1 MKRDF
6 TIITLLTGVLLL
18 LSAPLFAQR
27 VERVWFSTDRNI
39 YIAGERIWCSALCMD
54 AATRTPSELSSI
66 AYMELHSASGVAQ
79 TAKVA
84 LMEGRGAGYIDLP
97 NTLPT
102 GNYRLIAYTSAN
114 LNERGYDFEAAFS
127 REISIFNVLST
138 ARSGDVKVVGESD
151 YIAAVAAAPSIKPC
165 ADVQIIVASEAGRLN
180 QIPVSIVNNTG
191 EEITFSLSIFNEDG
205 LLVGKALGPEEF
217 LKMLPDAD
225 RVIFDR
231 NRTPEY
237 EGEII
242 TAQSGEKSAYISAI
256 GNYSDIYIAE
266 TADDGTV
273 RFFTGNI
280 YGDVELVGNI
290 SSIRQPFAE
299 PNLNAPST
307 LLISESLRDRLEFR
321 GTAMQID
328 RRFDSD
334 TLYELLPKRENT
346 LLGAERITY
355 ILDDYTRFPLMEEVI
370 VEYISQIRARK
381 KADGTRDI
389 QVKIEDVFRVGEFAE
404 DASLMMVDGVPIF
417 DHEMI
422 YRYDPMLV
430 KSIDIYPYAYFI
442 GNRQFDGIVN
452 MKTYKGTIPSLTL
465 GPEVRIIEFQGAA
478 VPMAYTCRKL
488 AENADYPDYRQTLY
502 WHPLL
507 TAGATG
513 RADSSVTVICNTP
526 DYSGTFSI
534 VVEGITSS
542 GNPIFVNK
550 AFKVQ

>member
-1 MKRDF
+1 
-6 TIITLLTGVLLL
+6 
-18 LSAPLFAQR
+18 
-27 VERVWFSTDRNI
+27 
-39 YIAGERIWCSALCMD
+39 MD

-66 AYMELHSASGVAQ
+66 AYMELHSASGIAQ
-79 TAKVA
+79 TAKIA

-97 NTLPT
+97 NTLST

-114 LNERGYDFEAAFS
+114 FNELGYDFDAAFS

-138 ARSGDVKVVGESD
+138 ARSGEVKVVEESD
-151 YIAAVAAAPSIKPC
+151 YLAAVAIAPFTTPC
-165 ADVQIIVASEAGRLN
+165 ADVQISVAPEAGRLDR
-180 QIPVSIVNNTG
+180 IPVSIVNNTG
-191 EEITFSLSIFNEDG
+191 EKITFSLSIFNEDG
-205 LLVGKALGPEEF
+205 ILVGKMTGPEEF
-217 LKMLPDAD
+217 LEMLPDVDKVTFA
-225 RVIFDR
+225 R
-231 NRTPEY
+231 NRIPEY

-242 TAQSGEKSAYISAI
+242 TAQSNEKTAYISAI

-266 TADDGTV
+266 SSEDGTV

-290 SSIRQPFAE
+290 ASIRQPFAE
-299 PNLNAPST
+299 PQLQAPSP
-307 LLISESLRDRLEFR
+307 LLISQSLRDRLEFR
-321 GTAMQID
+321 GAAMQIG

-334 TLYELLPKRENT
+334 TLCELLPKRENT

-370 VEYISQIRARK
+370 VEYVSQIRARK
-381 KADGTRDI
+381 KSDGTRDI
-389 QVKIEDVFRVGEFAE
+389 QVKIENVFRAGEFAE

-422 YRYDPMLV
+422 YKYDPMLV
-430 KSIDIYPYAYFI
+430 ESIDIYPYAYFI

-452 MKTYKGTIPSLTL
+452 MNTYKGTIPSLTL

-478 VPMAYTCRKL
+478 IPMAYTCRNV

-507 TAGATG
+507 TAGAAGTP
-513 RADSSVTVICNTP
+513 DSTITVICNTP

-534 VVEGITSS
+534 VAEGITSS
-542 GNPIFVNK
+542 GRPVFSKK

>member
-1 MKRDF
+1 MRRYF
-6 TIITLLTGVLLL
+6 TILISLAAFLLQI
-18 LSAPLFAQR
+18 SAPIYAQR
-27 VERVWFSTDRNI
+27 VERIWFSTDRSI
-39 YIAGERIWCSALCMD
+39 YVAGERIWCSALCMD
-54 AATRTPSELSSI
+54 VATRTPSELSSI
-66 AYMELHSASGVAQ
+66 AYMELHSATGVAQ
-79 TAKVA
+79 TAKIA
-84 LMEGRGAGYIDLP
+84 LMDGRGAGYIDLP

-114 LNERGYDFEAAFS
+114 FNERGYDFDAAFS

-138 ARSGDVKVVGESD
+138 ARSGEVKVVEESD
-151 YIAAVAAAPSIKPC
+151 YLAAVAVAPSMKPC
-165 ADVQIIVASEAGRLN
+165 ADIQINVAPEAGRLD
-180 QIPVSIVNNTG
+180 QIPISIANNTA
-191 EEITFSLSIFNEDG
+191 EEITFSLSIFNEDDI
-205 LLVGKALGPEEF
+205 LVGKITGPEEF

-225 RVIFDR
+225 KVTFDR

-242 TAQSGEKSAYISAI
+242 TAQSNEKTAYISAI

-266 TADDGTV
+266 SADDGTV

-290 SSIRQPFAE
+290 ASIRQPFAE
-299 PNLNAPST
+299 PQLKAPSP
-307 LLISESLRDRLEFR
+307 LLISQSLRDRLEFR
-321 GTAMQID
+321 GAAMQIG

-334 TLYELLPKRENT
+334 TLCELLPKRENT

-355 ILDDYTRFPLMEEVI
+355 LLDDYTRFPLMEEVI

-389 QVKIEDVFRVGEFAE
+389 QVKIENVFRTGEFAE

-430 KSIDIYPYAYFI
+430 ESIDIYPYAYFI
-442 GNRQFDGIVN
+442 GSRQFDGIVN
-452 MKTYKGTIPSLTL
+452 MKTYKGTIPSLTF
-465 GPEVRIIEFQGAA
+465 GPEVRIIEFQGTAI
-478 VPMAYTCRKL
+478 PMAYTCRNL

-507 TAGATG
+507 TAGAAGTT
-513 RADSSVTVICNTP
+513 DSSITVICNTP
-526 DYSGTFSI
+526 DYNGTFSI

-542 GNPIFVNK
+542 GRPVFK
-550 AFKVQ
+550 KQAFKVH

>member
-1 MKRDF
+1 MRRYF
-6 TIITLLTGVLLL
+6 TILTSLAAFILLI
-18 LSAPLFAQR
+18 SAPLYAQR
-27 VERVWFSTDRNI
+27 VERVWFSTDRSI
-39 YIAGERIWCSALCMD
+39 YVAGERIWCSALCMD
-54 AATRTPSELSSI
+54 VATRTPSELSSI

-79 TAKVA
+79 TAKIA

-114 LNERGYDFEAAFS
+114 FNERGYDFDTAFS

-138 ARSGDVKVVGESD
+138 ARIGEVKVVEESD
-151 YIAAVAAAPSIKPC
+151 YLAAVATAPFTKPC
-165 ADVQIIVASEAGRLN
+165 ADVQISVASEAERLD

-191 EEITFSLSIFNEDG
+191 EKITFSLSIFNEDG
-205 LLVGKALGPEEF
+205 ILVGKVTGPEEF
-217 LKMLPDAD
+217 LEMLPD
-225 RVIFDR
+225 VEGVTFDR
-231 NRTPEY
+231 NRIPEY
-237 EGEII
+237 EGEIV
-242 TAQSGEKSAYISAI
+242 TAQSNEKTAYISAI

-266 TADDGTV
+266 SADDGTV
-273 RFFTGNI
+273 RFFTSNI

-290 SSIRQPFAE
+290 ASIKEPFAE
-299 PNLNAPST
+299 PQLKVLSP
-307 LLISESLRDRLEFR
+307 LLISTSLRERLEFR
-321 GTAMQID
+321 GAAMQIG

-334 TLYELLPKRENT
+334 TLCEMLPKRENT

-355 ILDDYTRFPLMEEVI
+355 LLDDYTRFPLMEEVI

-389 QVKIEDVFRVGEFAE
+389 QVKIENVFRTGEFAE
-404 DASLMMVDGVPIF
+404 DASLMTVDGVPIF

-430 KSIDIYPYAYFI
+430 ESIDIYPYAYFI
-442 GNRQFDGIVN
+442 GSRQFDGIVN
-452 MKTYKGTIPSLTL
+452 MKTYKGTIPSLTF

-478 VPMAYTCRKL
+478 LPMAYTCRNV

-507 TAGATG
+507 AAGAAG
-513 RADSSVTVICNTP
+513 AKDSSITVICNTP
-526 DYSGTFSI
+526 DYSGTFSV

-542 GNPIFVNK
+542 GRPVFSKK

>member
-1 MKRDF
+1 MRRYL
-6 TIITLLTGVLLL
+6 TIIALIAAFLLL
-18 LSAPLFAQR
+18 ISAPIYAQR
-27 VERVWFSTDRNI
+27 VERIWFSTDRNI
-39 YIAGERIWCSALCMD
+39 YVAGERIWCSALCMD

-66 AYMELHSASGVAQ
+66 AYMELHSASGIAQ
-79 TAKVA
+79 TAKIA

-114 LNERGYDFEAAFS
+114 FNELGYDFDAAFS

-138 ARSGDVKVVGESD
+138 ARSGEVKVVEESD
-151 YIAAVAAAPSIKPC
+151 YLAAVAIAPFTTPC
-165 ADVQIIVASEAGRLN
+165 ADVQISVAPEAGRLDR
-180 QIPVSIVNNTG
+180 IPVCIVNNTG
-191 EEITFSLSIFNEDG
+191 EKITFSLSIFNEDG
-205 LLVGKALGPEEF
+205 ILVGKMTGPEEF
-217 LKMLPDAD
+217 LEMLPDVD
-225 RVIFDR
+225 KVIFDH

-242 TAQSGEKSAYISAI
+242 IAQSNEKTAYISAI
-256 GNYSDIYIAE
+256 GNYSDVYIAE
-266 TADDGTV
+266 SADDGTV

-290 SSIRQPFAE
+290 ASIRQPFAE
-299 PNLNAPST
+299 PQLKAPSP
-307 LLISESLRDRLEFR
+307 LLISQSLRDRLEFR
-321 GTAMQID
+321 GAAMQIG

-334 TLYELLPKRENT
+334 TLCELLPKRENT

-355 ILDDYTRFPLMEEVI
+355 LLDDYTRFPLMEEVI

-389 QVKIEDVFRVGEFAE
+389 QVKIENVFRTGEFAE

-430 KSIDIYPYAYFI
+430 ESIDIYPYAYFI
-442 GNRQFDGIVN
+442 GSRQFDGIVN
-452 MKTYKGTIPSLTL
+452 MKTYKGTIPSLTF
-465 GPEVRIIEFQGAA
+465 GPEVRIIEFQGTAI
-478 VPMAYTCRKL
+478 PMAYTCRNL

-507 TAGATG
+507 TAGAAGTT
-513 RADSSVTVICNTP
+513 DSSITVICNTP
-526 DYSGTFSI
+526 DYNGTFSI

-542 GNPIFVNK
+542 GRPVFSKK

>member
-1 MKRDF
+1 MRRDF
-6 TIITLLTGVLLL
+6 TILTSIAAVLLL
-18 LSAPLFAQR
+18 LSAPLYAQR
-27 VERVWFSTDRNI
+27 VERVWFSTDRSI
-39 YIAGERIWCSALCMD
+39 YVAGERIWCSVLCID
-54 AATRTPSELSSI
+54 AATCTPSELSSI
-66 AYMELHSASGVAQ
+66 AYMELQSASGVAK
-79 TAKVA
+79 TAKIA

-102 GNYRLIAYTSAN
+102 GNYHLIAYTSAN
-114 LNERGYDFEAAFS
+114 LNEQGYDFEAAFS

-138 ARSGDVKVVGESD
+138 ARSGDVKVVEEND
-151 YIAAVAAAPSIKPC
+151 YLAAVAVAPSIKSC
-165 ADVQIIVASEAGRLN
+165 ADVQISVVPEAGRLD
-180 QIPVSIVNNTG
+180 QIPVSITNNTN
-191 EEITFSLSIFNEDG
+191 EKITFSLSIFHEDG
-205 LLVGKALGPEEF
+205 ILVGNVTGPEDF
-217 LKMLPDAD
+217 LELLPDANK
-225 RVIFDR
+225 VIFDR

-242 TAQSGEKSAYISAI
+242 TAQSNEQIAYISAI
-256 GNYSDIYIAE
+256 GNYSDLYIAE
-266 TADDGTV
+266 TANDGTV
-273 RFFTGNI
+273 RFFTSNI
-280 YGDVELVGNI
+280 YGDVELVGNVN
-290 SSIRQPFAE
+290 SIKQPFVE
-299 PNLNAPST
+299 PQLKAPSP
-307 LLISESLRDRLEFR
+307 LLMSESLRDRLEFR
-321 GTAMQID
+321 GAAMQIG

-334 TLYELLPKRENT
+334 TLCELLPKRENT

-404 DASLMMVDGVPIF
+404 DASLMMVDGVPVF

-430 KSIDIYPYAYFI
+430 ESIDIYPYSYFI

-452 MKTYKGTIPSLTL
+452 MKTYKGTIPSLTF

-478 VPMAYTCRKL
+478 IPMAYTCRNL
-488 AENADYPDYRQTLY
+488 AENAEYPDYRQTLY

-507 TAGATG
+507 TAEAVGTT
-513 RADSSVTVICNTP
+513 DSSITIICNTP
-526 DYSGTFSI
+526 DYSGTFLI

-542 GNPIFVNK
+542 GRPVFK
-550 AFKVQ
+550 KQAFNVH